1 MALETKDNL
10 INKQSR
16 FLNFNN
22 DLIQVHIHKYIQ
34 MFNIYNFRTYNST
47 DGLVESELEVN
58 ET

>member
-34 MFNIYNFRTYNST
+34 MFNIIT
-47 DGLVESELEVN
+47 LEL
-58 ET
+58 TIALMDL